1 MLPATFSLK
10 DDFPPASYEQWCAQV
25 EDDLKG
31 AAFDKLI
38 TRSYEGIDVQP
49 LYTRDHVGQRDD
61 LGLPGSPPFVRS
73 SSPLGAVATGWD
85 LRQEHAHPDLAVTN
99 RAILDDLAGGVTSLM
114 LRLDSAGC
122 FGFDPDEPAATELAG
137 HEGLMAYS
145 VDDLDAALAGVQLN
159 LVPVALEAG
168 AAFTPAAALLIALWR
183 RRGIATDQ
191 ARGAFNA
198 DPLAVLARDGKLP
211 YSAAK
216 GLSLLGDL
224 AAWTSKNYPHVAAV
238 GVDST
243 PYHDAGATSAQ
254 DIAFGVATAVAYLR
268 AMTAVGLDVDSA
280 ARQIEFNIG
289 LGTHHFLAIC
299 KLRAA
304 RRVWFRVVEA
314 AGGSP
319 AAGAM
324 RINARTSRR
333 VLSKR
338 DPYVNLLRN
347 TVGVFAAGLGG
358 ADSITSVPFD
368 SLIGPPDD
376 LSRRTA
382 RNTLLVL
389 QEESHLNRVID
400 PAGGSWFLDRLTQ
413 ELAEKAWEIFQQVE
427 RQGGMLHALTSGWV
441 AKEIEA
447 TFTTRAKDIARRK
460 EGITGVSEFPD
471 LAEEPVTRPT
481 PDIAALRKAAVSR
494 LGKSRSKAS
503 SLTEAK
509 FDGIIAAAEKGAS
522 IGQIARALGFRQEHA
537 EIAPLAFRGF
547 AEPFEQL
554 RDASDAWQARHGKR
568 PTVFLA
574 NLGPVSHH
582 TARAT
587 YSKNF
592 FETGGFSVITNNGFP
607 DADAA
612 AKAFAASGAPVAVI
626 CSSDKLYPDLVP
638 QLAGKLKAGGATSVV
653 LAGNPGANEQTW
665 RAAGVDRF
673 IFVKCDVLATLR
685 DMLGELGVLQSSN
698 K

>member
-10 DDFPPASYEQWCAQV
+10 DDFPPASYEQWRAQV

-31 AAFDKLI
+31 VAFEKLI

-61 LGLPGSPPFVRS
+61 LGLPGLPPFVRS
-73 SSPLGAVATGWD
+73 SSPFGAATTGWD

-99 RAILDDLAGGVTSLM
+99 RAILDDLSGGVTSLL
-114 LRLDSAGC
+114 LRLDSAAC
-122 FGFDPDEPAATELAG
+122 FGLDPDEAAATELAG
-137 HEGLMAYS
+137 HEGLMVYS
-145 VDDLDAALAGVQLN
+145 VDDFDAALAGIQLD
-159 LVPVALEAG
+159 LVPVTLDAG
-168 AAFTPAAALLIALWR
+168 AAFIPAAAMLIGLWR
-183 RRGIATDQ
+183 RRGIAPDQ
-191 ARGAFNA
+191 ARGGFNA

-211 YSAAK
+211 YSATK

-224 AAWTSKNYPHVAAV
+224 VAWTSKNYPHVAAV
-238 GVDST
+238 GVDTT
-243 PYHDAGATSAQ
+243 PYHNAGATSAQ
-254 DIAFGVATAVAYLR
+254 DIAFGLATAVEYLR
-268 AMTAVGLDVDSA
+268 AMTAAGLDIDSV
-280 ARQIEFNIG
+280 ARQIAFNIG

-319 AAGAM
+319 AAM

-358 ADSITSVPFD
+358 ANSITSVPFD

-382 RNTLLVL
+382 RNTPLVL

-447 TFTTRAKDIARRK
+447 TFASRAKDIARRK

-481 PDIAALRKAAVSR
+481 LDVAALRKAAVNR
-494 LGKSRSKAS
+494 LEKSRSKTAS
-503 SLTEAK
+503 LAETNV
-509 FDGIIAAAEKGAS
+509 DGIIAAAGKGAS
-522 IGQIARALGFRQEHA
+522 IGQLARTLGFHNEPT

-547 AEPFEQL
+547 AAPFEQL
-554 RDASDAWQARHGKR
+554 RDASDAWHARHGKR
-568 PTVFLA
+568 PTVFLGQR
-574 NLGPVSHH
+574 GPGFASHCP
-582 TARAT
+582 R
-587 YSKNF
+587 YLLQ
-592 FETGGFSVITNNGFP
+592 
-607 DADAA
+607 
-612 AKAFAASGAPVAVI
+612 
-626 CSSDKLYPDLVP
+626 KLLR
-638 QLAGKLKAGGATSVV
+638 S
-653 LAGNPGANEQTW
+653 
-665 RAAGVDRF
+665 RR
-673 IFVKCDVLATLR
+673 IFGR
-685 DMLGELGVLQSSN
+685 HQ
-698 K
+698 